1 MEYSRQA
8 YWSGLPF
15 PSAADLPNSGNRTWE
30 SCITGRCFT
39 VWATRKALRPSGSRA
54 NIKRWGSL
62 PYTWISLLLR
72 QTSSSCLWIQWGPLP
87 ALVSLFRSGFLTQAR
102 FRSVWVRQTG
112 PSLSLDKA
120 LLLGATISLAFL
132 EATGPCEY
140 LVNSSLT
147 QRRSCTSVTDL
158 LKLRTRLHFHCNKF
172 FSLKSPHHSG
182 ALSAASNFLSLLSPF
197 HILPELLFLN

>member
-1 MEYSRQA
+1 MEYSRQG

-15 PSAADLPNSGNRTWE
+15 PSPEDLPDPGSWTQV
-30 SCITGRCFT
+30 SCTAGRCFII
-39 VWATRKALRPSGSRA
+39 WATREALRPSGSRA
-54 NIKRWGSL
+54 SIKRWGSL
-62 PYTWISLLLR
+62 QHTWISLLPR
-72 QTSSSCLWIQWGPLP
+72 QTSRSCLWIQWDTLP
-87 ALVSLFRSGFLTQAR
+87 ALVSLSQSGFLTQAW
-102 FRSVWVRQTG
+102 FRSVWVRQTA

-120 LLLGATISLAFL
+120 LLLGATITLAFL

-140 LVNSSLT
+140 LVNSSLR

-158 LKLRTRLHFHCNKF
+158 LKLRARLHFHCNKF

-197 HILPELLFLN
+197 HLLPELLYLN